1 MILLELYSIINY
13 KFYILNI
20 KEGERMK
27 EFYNKPEIEITM
39 FETEDVITTSGLDN
53 DAEVPPH
60 WGEVPD

>member
-1 MILLELYSIINY
+1 
-13 KFYILNI
+13 
-20 KEGERMK
+20 MK
-27 EFYNKPEIEITM
+27 KFYNKPEIEITM